1 MSTFV
6 LGLGGIAVM
15 LILLF
20 LRQPV
25 WLALGVIGLVGN
37 WALNSLMSAKFIA
50 GTTMFDV
57 ASNYNL
63 SVVPLFILM
72 GEIATGSRM
81 SAELFNAARVILS
94 GVRGGLGLAT
104 LAASGA
110 FGAIC
115 GSSVATAASM
125 TRIAMPE
132 MKRAG
137 YKEGYAAASVAAGGS
152 LGILIPPSIIL
163 VIYGSI
169 TETSVARLF
178 AASML
183 PGLVLLLLYVAVAL
197 IVAHRGSSVPNE
209 AAAPFRDRVLALRGP
224 WQFMVLFILTIG
236 GIYAGIFSPTEAASV
251 GAVGAGLLG
260 VLRGSLSMTG
270 LFDAIRASV
279 LVSCA
284 LFMIIIGA
292 TLFANFVVQTRL
304 PDTLLMLAQS
314 ADLAAWQV
322 MAIIVVIYIVLGCF
336 LEGIGMVLITV
347 PVFLPIVIGFGF
359 DPVWFGVLVALL
371 VELGL
376 ITPPVGMNLFII
388 RAQMPEVRMQ
398 ELYRSI
404 LPFLI
409 APVILIAIL
418 FLVPSLALWLPSI
431 LY

>member
-1 MSTFV
+1 
-6 LGLGGIAVM
+6 M
-15 LILLF
+15 LVLLF

-25 WLALGVIGLVGN
+25 WLALGVIGLAGN
-37 WALNSLMSAKFIA
+37 WILNSLMSAKFIA

-63 SVVPLFILM
+63 SVIPLFILM

-81 SAELFNAARVILS
+81 SAELFNAARVVLS

-137 YKEGYAAASVAAGGS
+137 YKQGYAAASVAAGGS

-197 IVAHRGSSVPNE
+197 VVAHRGSAVPDE
-209 AAAPFRDRVLALRGP
+209 SAASFRERVRALKGA
-224 WQFMVLFILTIG
+224 WQFVVLFVLTIG
-236 GIYAGIFSPTEAASV
+236 GIYAGLFSPTEAASV
-251 GAVGAGLLG
+251 GAFGAAVLG
-260 VLRGSLSMTG
+260 FMRRSLTVKG
-270 LFDAIRASV
+270 FFDAVRASV

-304 PDTLLMLAQS
+304 PDTLLALAQS
-314 ADLAAWQV
+314 ADLSAWQV
-322 MAIIVVIYIVLGCF
+322 MAIIVAIYIVLGCF

-347 PVFLPIVIGFGF
+347 PVFLPIVAGFGF
-359 DPVWFGVLVALL
+359 DPIWFGVLVALL

-418 FLVPSLALWLPSI
+418 FVFPSLALWLPSI